1 MGQEYL
7 IDTNIL
13 IYYLADVIP
22 EAEIENIE
30 EIFRNSFNISIITK
44 IEFLGW
50 RRHTK
55 QGFKKAKE
63 FISFAK
69 IIPLTNEIADLAI
82 EIRRKHRI
90 KLPDA
95 VIAATAIKNN
105 LTLITRNEK
114 DFDGVGE
121 LEIYNPF
128 SAR

>member
-30 EIFRNSFNISIITK
+30 EITK

-69 IIPLTNEIADLAI
+69 I
-82 EIRRKHRI
+82 
-90 KLPDA
+90 
-95 VIAATAIKNN
+95 
-105 LTLITRNEK
+105 NEK